1 MYKISTTNKGIEV
14 NYLGNFGSSQLT
26 EAMPFALFPKMSPG
40 MKSFVE
46 EQKETTA
53 YGEGEGGR

>member
-14 NYLGNFGSSQLT
+14 NYLRNFGSSQLT
-26 EAMPFALFPKMSPG
+26 EAMPFAFFPKMSPG